1 MFGALSL
8 YEKNSRWLRVE
19 TRTRVIIIN
28 EFRNVEFRTQK
39 GIFEYSS
46 LKLKIIIPFDVY
58 IYFCLN
64 SFCGTFSFLLQNT
77 GQI

>member
-19 TRTRVIIIN
+19 PELLLLTNFVTL
-28 EFRNVEFRTQK
+28 FGTQK
-39 GIFEYSS
+39 GIFEYS

-58 IYFCLN
+58 IFLFKLLLWN
-64 SFCGTFSFLLQNT
+64 FLFAVLLQNT